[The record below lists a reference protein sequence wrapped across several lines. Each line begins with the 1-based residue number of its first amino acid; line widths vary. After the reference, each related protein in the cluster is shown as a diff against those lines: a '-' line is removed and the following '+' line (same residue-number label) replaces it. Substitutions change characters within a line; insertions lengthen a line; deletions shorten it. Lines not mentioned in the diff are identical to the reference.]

1 VHIAPACAGSDHFG
15 SYVHSLSLHFYKR
28 LFPGLEPMT
37 TWSQGNN
44 FTAATW
50 LPFITVLVHIL
61 NEGNVLC
68 LDFMLLQ
75 GPPLVVLN
83 YDETIG

>member
-1 VHIAPACAGSDHFG
+1 
-15 SYVHSLSLHFYKR
+15 
-28 LFPGLEPMT
+28 MT